1 MGLNMDGGSTTG
13 QSIVVE
19 GGGVGGWGDGHR
31 QAALAFRKMQNINSQ
46 TKRGGSAG
54 MEGNRS

>member
-13 QSIVVE
+13 QSIVV
-19 GGGVGGWGDGHR
+19 GVAVWGDGHR
-31 QAALAFRKMQNINSQ
+31 KAALAFRKIQNINSQ

-54 MEGNRS
+54 MEGNRT